1 MKLVKSR
8 AGSVS
13 SAVLV
18 KYAIFLQSF
27 DFDCTVINVKA
38 GRCGAGLFPFNPE
51 KILGCLP
58 SIPPSTPS
66 IMSTTPNIIETALLT
81 SSPPD
86 ITVLESAN
94 DMLNDVINSVSPR
107 VILLASAHISLA
119 SGF

>member
-1 MKLVKSR
+1 MLTIVGVSR
-8 AGSVS
+8 ILKAEWVEE
-13 SAVLV
+13 
-18 KYAIFLQSF
+18 YAEARKRVF
-27 DFDCTVINVKA
+27 TVINVKA
-38 GRCGAGLFPFNPE
+38 GWPGAGLFPFNPE
-51 KILGCLP
+51 KILDRLP
-58 SIPPSTPS
+58 SIPPSTPT

-94 DMLNDVINSVSPR
+94 DMLNDVTNSVSPR